1 MTTAQLS
8 TVDQGLRAWMINV
21 YNTMA
26 AGLALSG
33 VTAWFAAP
41 VVATLSAN
49 WVIMLALALLPLVF
63 IVALHF
69 MDRFSTTVAYAL
81 YIGFSVAMGIS
92 LSSIFI
98 TYTMGSIVKVFFIST
113 SVFAAASIYGYSTQ
127 RDLTSMGAF
136 LFMGLIGIIVAS
148 IVNIWLASSMMDWV
162 ISVAAVLIF
171 TGLTSYDTQKLKEE
185 YMSGGNVYGFS
196 SQERSSVYGALT
208 LYLDFV
214 NIFIHLL
221 QLLGQKK
228 E

>member
-1 MTTAQLS
+1 MSVNQL
-8 TVDQGLRAWMINV
+8 TVDEGLRSWMIGV
-21 YNTMA
+21 YNTMI
-26 AGLALSG
+26 AGLALTG

-41 VVATLSAN
+41 VVAALAPSGLT
-49 WVIMLALALLPLVF
+49 MLAIALLPLVF

-69 MDRFSTTVAYAL
+69 MDKYSTTLAYTL
-81 YIGFSVAMGIS
+81 FVGFSVAMGVS
-92 LSSIFI
+92 LSSIFL
-98 TYTMGSIVKVFFIST
+98 TFTGASIVKVFFISA
-113 SVFAAASIYGYSTQ
+113 SVFAAASMYGYTTN

-148 IVNIWLASSMMDWV
+148 IVNIWLASSMMEWI

-171 TGLTSYDTQKLKEE
+171 TGLTAYDTQKLREE

-196 SQERSSVYGALT
+196 SQERSAINGALI

-221 QLLGQKK
+221 NLLGQKRD
-228 E
+228 